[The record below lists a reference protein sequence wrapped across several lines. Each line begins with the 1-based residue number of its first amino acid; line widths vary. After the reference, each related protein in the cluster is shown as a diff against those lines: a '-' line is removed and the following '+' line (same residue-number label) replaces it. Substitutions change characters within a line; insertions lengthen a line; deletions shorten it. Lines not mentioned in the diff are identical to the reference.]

1 MLISS
6 YKKELSN
13 LAPPPNFGLECMIL
27 SLSHHEKCRFSR
39 SEYPSSS
46 YLRIPFMHRN
56 LRRRWRREERNYCH
70 CSSFPPHFSPGGKF
84 QNPFCTP
91 PVFEKGFF
99 SILPIVN
106 SFLPR
111 DASTQKH
118 RGTLNL
124 LPCILTKKRSELFFR
139 TFLSN
144 LLFSFAG
151 HSTKLESLLLVSGLL
166 SWFPAALGSAADNNG
181 QLLLSQQRSLG
192 WDGKEKQKRDK
203 WRGAKNLSLFV
214 VEEEE

>member
-1 MLISS
+1 MRSAVSHGPNIPAAATCVFLSCIEISDGGG
-6 YKKELSN
+6 EGRN
-13 LAPPPNFGLECMIL
+13 GIIATAPPPPFFAWGKIPEPIL
-27 SLSHHEKCRFSR
+27 HASRFR
-39 SEYPSSS
+39 K
-46 YLRIPFMHRN
+46 R
-56 LRRRWRREERNYCH
+56 
-70 CSSFPPHFSPGGKF
+70 G
-84 QNPFCTP
+84 
-91 PVFEKGFF
+91 F

>member
-1 MLISS
+1 
-6 YKKELSN
+6 
-13 LAPPPNFGLECMIL
+13 
-27 SLSHHEKCRFSR
+27 
-39 SEYPSSS
+39 
-46 YLRIPFMHRN
+46 MHRN

-70 CSSFPPHFSPGGKF
+70 CSSFPPHFSPEGEF

-91 PVFEKGFF
+91 PVFERGVF
-99 SILPIVN
+99 PYTN
-106 SFLPR
+106 CEFLP
-111 DASTQKH
+111 STRCKH
-118 RGTLNL
+118 PKTPWDLNL
-124 LPCILTKKRSELFFR
+124 LPCILTKKLFFR

-192 WDGKEKQKRDK
+192 WDEKEKQKRDK
-203 WRGAKNLSLFV
+203 WRGGAKNLSLFV
-214 VEEEE
+214 AEEEE